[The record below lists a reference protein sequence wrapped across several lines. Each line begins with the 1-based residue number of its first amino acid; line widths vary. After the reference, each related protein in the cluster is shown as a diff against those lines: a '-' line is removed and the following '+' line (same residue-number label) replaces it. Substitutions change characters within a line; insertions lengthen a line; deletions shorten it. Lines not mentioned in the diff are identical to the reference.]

1 MNIIEKQLERAD
13 EAADKTWK
21 EMYQPD
27 KKEGEPPVVT
37 QEDIPAAEPESA
49 EPLEGK
55 HTEEPPEPK
64 KKEVDFEQ
72 KYKTLEGKYK
82 AELPRA
88 LSERDKE
95 KARAA
100 DLEAK
105 IAKLQ
110 EDISKSKT
118 VESDIEVDAELEEI
132 AIDNPSLAKVLRKLK
147 EGTDSKINLFRD
159 ELQTGVK
166 SELETVKSD
175 LVSTKLDR
183 FDSDMKERGIPDW
196 KILDTDPKFVEW
208 LNEKVPYTKS
218 TKLELI
224 QAAAKQRDAET
235 VSEFFLDYKKTLAG
249 SSDDAPKPDAPAGDQ
264 NKMDKFTAPP
274 KGKGGTAPNLP
285 GEQTG
290 LTRASYTKFMDETAH
305 GKFNSAKWGGKTE
318 EQMEVI
324 FDNAIASGKLL

>member
-1 MNIIEKQLERAD
+1 MDVIEKRLNKAE
-13 EAADKTWK
+13 EEADKIWK
-21 EMYQPD
+21 EMYQPE
-27 KKEGEPPVVT
+27 KTVEEPPVET
-37 QEDIPAAEPESA
+37 KEDIPAVKPA
-49 EPLEGK
+49 EPLEVK
-55 HTEEPPEPK
+55 STEELPEPIK
-64 KKEVDFEQ
+64 KVVDFEQ

-95 KARAA
+95 KARATE
-100 DLEAK
+100 LEAK

-118 VESDIEVDAELEEI
+118 IESSNEVDAELEEL
-132 AIDNPSLAKVLRKLK
+132 AIDYPSVAKALKKLK
-147 EGTDSKINLFRD
+147 EGTDTKINSFRD

-166 SELETVKSD
+166 SELDTVKSD

-183 FDSDMKERGIPDW
+183 FDYEMKERGVGDW
-196 KILDTDPKFVEW
+196 KQLDTDPKFVEW

-249 SSDDAPKPDAPAGDQ
+249 SSTVADNATTGDQ
-264 NKMDKFTAPP
+264 NKMDKYTAPP

-290 LTRASYTKFMDETAH
+290 LAGDA
-305 GKFNSAKWGGKTE
+305 A
-318 EQMEVI
+318 
-324 FDNAIASGKLL
+324 